1 MPHTAII
8 DKRLLVIIHHQRTVI
23 QVRVATHNY
32 DSLSQRITLWTS
44 PEVRE
49 DFSVTISNM
58 PINKENSPTEAVF

>member
-1 MPHTAII
+1 M
-8 DKRLLVIIHHQRTVI
+8 KGGVYRMLTVI
-23 QVRVATHNY
+23 QVRVATRNY

>member
-1 MPHTAII
+1 
-8 DKRLLVIIHHQRTVI
+8 LVIIHHQRTVI

-44 PEVRE
+44 PKARE
-49 DFSVTISNM
+49 DFSVTILNM

>member
-1 MPHTAII
+1 
-8 DKRLLVIIHHQRTVI
+8 
-23 QVRVATHNY
+23 VATHNY
-32 DSLSQRITLWTS
+32 GSLSKKITLWTS